1 MTSNKEL
8 MGAGTGLLVLSVLA
22 REASY
27 GYQIIRRIN
36 DEAAGL
42 FVWQEGTVYPL
53 LHKLEKDGFVR
64 TQWQQADTGRRR
76 KYYYITAKGREALS
90 EGHRQWHAF
99 HHMVTRFVEATNGQ
113 SF

>member
-1 MTSNKEL
+1 MKFNKEL
-8 MGAGTGLLVLSVLA
+8 IGASTGLLVLSILA

-36 DEAAGL
+36 NEADGL
-42 FVWQEGTVYPL
+42 FVWQEGTVYPV
-53 LHKLEKDGFVR
+53 LHKLEKEGYVR

-90 EGHRQWHAF
+90 DGAEQWNQF
-99 HHMVTRFVEATNGQ
+99 HQMVTRLAEVQ
-113 SF
+113 DV